1 MYLLFDIGGTNMRLA
16 AANRNKILRIKKSAT
31 PPDFREAMAVFRKLA
46 GELSQGKRYDKA
58 AGSVPGPLDAK
69 LTKMVSAPNL
79 PGWNN
84 KPLKK
89 TLEQILKCEVV
100 ILKDVSAAVLGE
112 ANFGAGKGMRI
123 VAYFTVSTGVGGA
136 RAING
141 WVDETT
147 AWAEPGWQIINY
159 NDPFG
164 YVEGLVSGTGIA
176 RRYKMNAADM
186 NDKRVWAEA
195 ARLLAIGVHNT
206 IVHWQPDVVVIG
218 GSVMKRLPIDKVRQ
232 EVKRILRIY
241 KKPPL
246 IKRAVL
252 GDMVGLYGA
261 LARLNQDK

>member
-16 AANRNKILRIKKSAT
+16 AASGNKILRIKKSAT
-31 PPDFREAMAVFRKLA
+31 PSDFRDAMTIFSQLA
-46 GELSQGKRYDKA
+46 GELSRGQLWEGA
-58 AGSVPGPLDAK
+58 AGCTPGPLDAK

-89 TLEQILKCEVV
+89 TLEQILKCEVF
-100 ILKDVSAAVLGE
+100 IMKDVSAAVLGE
-112 ANFGAGKGMRI
+112 ANFGAGKGKRI

-141 WVDETT
+141 QVDETT
-147 AWAEPGWQIINY
+147 AWAEPGYQIIKPD
-159 NDPFG
+159 DPYGFI
-164 YVEGLVSGTGIA
+164 EGLVSGTGLK
-176 RRYKMNAADM
+176 RQYKKEAADIK
-186 NDKRVWAEA
+186 DKRVWADA
-195 ARLLAIGVHNT
+195 ARLLAVGVHNT

-218 GSVMKRLPIDKVRQ
+218 GSVMKKLPIDKVRQ
-232 EVKRILRIY
+232 EVKRILKIY

-261 LARLNQDK
+261 LARLNLDK